1 MTFLIFQ
8 SGEDALSKHL
18 LAIQYSVSVMNSPF
32 TFESWF
38 HGDYP
43 RQMTSLDSKS
53 EVIITYLVY
62 LFPCYLLELDP
73 LLE

>member
-8 SGEDALSKHL
+8 SGEGALSKHL

-32 TFESWF
+32 TFEPWF

-53 EVIITYLVY
+53 EVLT
-62 LFPCYLLELDP
+62 LLPTLSIFFHAIF
-73 LLE
+73 LA